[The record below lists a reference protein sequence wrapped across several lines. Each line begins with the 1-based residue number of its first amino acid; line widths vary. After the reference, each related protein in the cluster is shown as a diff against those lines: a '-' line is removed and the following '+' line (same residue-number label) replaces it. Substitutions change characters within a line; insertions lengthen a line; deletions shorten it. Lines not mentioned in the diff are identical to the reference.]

1 MPMKAKN
8 TKPARLQAKIPQDL
22 HRWVHEYA
30 RRKNT
35 SVTQMIKD
43 HFTTLKEKDD
53 GRRSTA

>member
-1 MPMKAKN
+1 MKAKN

-43 HFTTLKEKDD
+43 HFTALKEKDD